1 MSVKDARQSRSP
13 GSFQTW
19 CSPTGHELFTPW
31 KYLISSLLTSGLY
44 TCTCKEKRE
53 ITRGHRRKT
62 TGGQK
67 MNYEF
72 LNEIAKLLAPIFVC
86 AAVLLVALII
96 FILP

>member
-1 MSVKDARQSRSP
+1 M
-13 GSFQTW
+13 
-19 CSPTGHELFTPW
+19 
-31 KYLISSLLTSGLY
+31 LTSGLY

-53 ITRGHRRKT
+53 ISRRHRRKT

-86 AAVLLVALII
+86 AVLLVALII

>member
-1 MSVKDARQSRSP
+1 
-13 GSFQTW
+13 
-19 CSPTGHELFTPW
+19 
-31 KYLISSLLTSGLY
+31 
-44 TCTCKEKRE
+44 
-53 ITRGHRRKT
+53 
-62 TGGQK
+62 

>member
-1 MSVKDARQSRSP
+1 M
-13 GSFQTW
+13 
-19 CSPTGHELFTPW
+19 
-31 KYLISSLLTSGLY
+31 LTSGLY

-53 ITRGHRRKT
+53 ISRMHRRKT